1 MSIRAIVSNLLEINW
16 GRDERRLC
24 MYVYI
29 YMCARKETNIS
40 QNREER

>member
-24 MYVYI
+24 MYI
-29 YMCARKETNIS
+29 FICAQEKKPT
-40 QNREER
+40 